1 MIIENYNPWDDNTTA
16 LVEPGPERGKN
27 DQTRV
32 PQLLWL
38 VGHTEFTWTQV
49 GPPAWRWAL
58 HETQT
63 DKTDADKN
71 AKTQREN
78 INCVYL
84 AFIKLCQG
92 REKKS
97 VFCFHTA
104 PRDVFVNV
112 TLVKLFATVSP
123 VDATSSLEQR
133 KPAGANDKITRW
145 YLFYS
150 FNW

>member
-1 MIIENYNPWDDNTTA
+1 MKIIIHEVITRCSGGKWPRKRKKTPKPLFLDFSGWSDIQNLNRHTSA
-16 LVEPGPERGKN
+16 HQPEGEHY
-27 DQTRV
+27 TRHKV
-32 PQLLWL
+32 TRQMLTKTPRRSGRASIASTWL
-38 VGHTEFTWTQV
+38 SSKFV
-49 GPPAWRWAL
+49 
-58 HETQT
+58 
-63 DKTDADKN
+63 
-71 AKTQREN
+71 RE
-78 INCVYL
+78 
-84 AFIKLCQG
+84 G
-92 REKKS
+92 KKS

-133 KPAGANDKITRW
+133 KSAGANDKITRW